1 MTQLLK
7 RAFDKVSQGPEAL
20 QDAIAALIL
29 AELESEQRW
38 DESFARSQD
47 AMTALAEEAL
57 AEHRAGRSKPLDP
70 DTL

>member
-7 RAFDKVSQGPEAL
+7 RAFDKAAQGPEAL

-47 AMTALAEEAL
+47 ALKALGEEAL